1 MFCYVRVGIFGQL
14 AKAGQKR
21 TLSAVAHGDRRVA
34 AQSGIF
40 GALDGRAAKA
50 FLEILAAHRGNL
62 LELGI
67 HESRSWLKFRGFCS
81 WRFGRAVRSAAVP
94 RANIL
99 ADVAAEDVVS
109 HPGAH
114 VFRNRAALFNGEI
127 RDAAGGVELG
137 RSHQRSR
144 RTRVNA
150 ARATSAEVFYR
161 SRRVAARQ
169 RGVVGDGAY
178 NDGPRPGS
186 LLFQRRALQSSI
198 LIAGLQVFHLP
209 RITRLDPGREIVKFG
224 KPSAAQ
230 RSHAT
235 KLKTRVLS
243 GLFGDFGDVLHSS
256 ENGEKMST
264 T

>member
-1 MFCYVRVGIFGQL
+1 MIGRDVACYVFPRERRRLTLCSRALKSTLLLDFPHGPVGMFCYVRVGIFGQL

-21 TLSAVAHGDRRVA
+21 TLSAVAHGDCRVA

-67 HESRSWLKFRGFCS
+67 HESSSRLKFRGFCS
-81 WRFGRAVRSAAVP
+81 WLFGRAVRSAAVP

-127 RDAAGGVELG
+127 RDA
-137 RSHQRSR
+137 
-144 RTRVNA
+144 
-150 ARATSAEVFYR
+150 
-161 SRRVAARQ
+161 
-169 RGVVGDGAY
+169 
-178 NDGPRPGS
+178 
-186 LLFQRRALQSSI
+186 
-198 LIAGLQVFHLP
+198 
-209 RITRLDPGREIVKFG
+209 
-224 KPSAAQ
+224 
-230 RSHAT
+230 
-235 KLKTRVLS
+235 
-243 GLFGDFGDVLHSS
+243 
-256 ENGEKMST
+256 
-264 T
+264 